1 MALLKTVIIGLQTG
15 IAIVQECY
23 YIGSRLEH
31 IDF

>member
-1 MALLKTVIIGLQTG
+1 MDLLKPVIIELQTG

-31 IDF
+31 IEF